1 MQYPKTAK
9 AVVASATARVHKS
22 LQTLDARYK
31 SQVRDCVP
39 IAGKTAGDL
48 LVSMSKTMTF
58 PQAKAAAD
66 QIARNTRQEIKSA
79 KLEIQ
84 SRFDLCGDELKLAD
98 YLVGDS
104 SVPTDHPLSADAETV
119 KAAVRAGVITRS
131 EVARVVDAMRETATQ
146 NKSVLRDGADR
157 VRKLAAATTTGIL
170 QNRKRYVND
179 QLTRAA
185 YTSAVEPSV
194 IKALQK
200 ESAVTNS
207 RAGKYKKA
215 YKSVYLAGQGSIPSP
230 TRRFLK

>member
-1 MQYPKTAK
+1 
-9 AVVASATARVHKS
+9 
-22 LQTLDARYK
+22 
-31 SQVRDCVP
+31 
-39 IAGKTAGDL
+39 
-48 LVSMSKTMTF
+48 
-58 PQAKAAAD
+58 
-66 QIARNTRQEIKSA
+66 
-79 KLEIQ
+79 
-84 SRFDLCGDELKLAD
+84 
-98 YLVGDS
+98 
-104 SVPTDHPLSADAETV
+104 
-119 KAAVRAGVITRS
+119 
-131 EVARVVDAMRETATQ
+131 MRETATQ

-230 TRRFLK
+230 IAEVSQMNESLTKLQSQVDAVAKRACSRKQVARKRR